1 VVSKREI
8 ACRRL
13 LGFLLAADISLEK
26 HRAMDLPIKPPRQW
40 FALFVYPSEPN
51 ESHARTP
58 RFYKVQVKI
67 GRHLRS

>member
-1 VVSKREI
+1 
-8 ACRRL
+8 
-13 LGFLLAADISLEK
+13 
-26 HRAMDLPIKPPRQW
+26 MDLPIKPPRQW